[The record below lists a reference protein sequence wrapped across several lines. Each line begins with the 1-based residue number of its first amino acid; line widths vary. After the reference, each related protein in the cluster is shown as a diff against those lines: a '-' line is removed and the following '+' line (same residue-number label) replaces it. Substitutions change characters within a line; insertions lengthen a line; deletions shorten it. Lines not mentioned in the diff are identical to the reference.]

1 MIAQHL
7 TSGCSRD
14 ANWDRGSGTASIEDE
29 KSLEDETCAAIPQ
42 TRRIGVCGRAGEA
55 IKCRYDDV
63 YQSILDVVLR
73 DALDVGTRA
82 TPASKLAFVC
92 RQGYSNG
99 RRHPPGPPRHATV
112 QCMVGLSLPPD
123 GLSADC
129 HTPGVQTDVHYA
141 RYPTILSPG
150 HGDIPLIRSASALGC
165 KLSLKVVGSDQTS
178 NMDVS
183 TQLYGVQKARP
194 HMRTRSR

>member
-7 TSGCSRD
+7 TSGCFRD

-29 KSLEDETCAAIPQ
+29 KSVT
-42 TRRIGVCGRAGEA
+42 
-55 IKCRYDDV
+55 
-63 YQSILDVVLR
+63 ILDVVLR

-82 TPASKLAFVC
+82 TPASKLTFVY

-99 RRHPPGPPRHATV
+99 CRHPPGPPRHATV
-112 QCMVGLSLPPD
+112 QCMGGLSLPPD
-123 GLSADC
+123 GLSADY
-129 HTPGVQTDVHYA
+129 HTPGGQTDVHYA

-165 KLSLKVVGSDQTS
+165 KLSLKVAGSEQTS

-183 TQLYGVQKARP
+183 TQLYGV
-194 HMRTRSR
+194 

>member
-7 TSGCSRD
+7 TSGCFRD
-14 ANWDRGSGTASIEDE
+14 AKWDRGSGTASIENE

-42 TRRIGVCGRAGEA
+42 TRRVGVDGRTGEA

-63 YQSILDVVLR
+63 YPSILDVVLR

-82 TPASKLAFVC
+82 TPASKLTFMASPLIV
-92 RQGYSNG
+92 
-99 RRHPPGPPRHATV
+99 
-112 QCMVGLSLPPD
+112 
-123 GLSADC
+123 
-129 HTPGVQTDVHYA
+129 TPLGGQTDVHYA

-165 KLSLKVVGSDQTS
+165 KLSLKVVGSEQTS

-183 TQLYGVQKARP
+183 TQLYGVEKARP

>member
-1 MIAQHL
+1 M
-7 TSGCSRD
+7 CRD
-14 ANWDRGSGTASIEDE
+14 TTNAPYWRVWACGRSHKMPLRRRISIN
-29 KSLEDETCAAIPQ
+29 
-42 TRRIGVCGRAGEA
+42 TRRCASRCTGCGN
-55 IKCRYDDV
+55 
-63 YQSILDVVLR
+63 QSDPGLKACFCLPPGILQR
-73 DALDVGTRA
+73 PQAPPRA
-82 TPASKLAFVC
+82 TSTC
-92 RQGYSNG
+92 NG
-99 RRHPPGPPRHATV
+99 T
-112 QCMVGLSLPPD
+112 GLSLPPD